1 MAGRRANDQLV
12 LAASGLDD
20 AGYEEAV
27 REVVA
32 HQLLVPDGPDGY
44 RFRHALL
51 REAVYGDLLPGER
64 TRLHGRFT
72 ALLADVP
79 GAAAELAYH
88 SLTGHDVTGALAA
101 SVRAG
106 EEAERIGA
114 PRPAPALHLM
124 NPLPRR

>member
-1 MAGRRANDQLV
+1 MLARVSDAAQQVLRAAAVAGRRANDQLV

-51 REAVYGDLLPGER
+51 REA
-64 TRLHGRFT
+64 
-72 ALLADVP
+72 
-79 GAAAELAYH
+79 
-88 SLTGHDVTGALAA
+88 
-101 SVRAG
+101 
-106 EEAERIGA
+106 AERKS
-114 PRPAPALHLM
+114 RE
-124 NPLPRR
+124 RRA